1 MERLSRVFALDEIG
15 DVAEQLAAWAKQA
28 VVITFQGDLGAGKTT
43 LISAMCKVLKVR
55 ESVSSPTFSLVNTYE
70 STTNGVKTLI
80 HHMDFYRLSSEEEG
94 FQAGLEE
101 MLHSGDLCLV
111 EWPQRAPG
119 IIPAHALHVFL
130 ETVGPDKRRIRVLT
144 DQND

>member
-1 MERLSRVFALDEIG
+1 MERLNRVFVLEEIE

-43 LISAMCKVLKVR
+43 LIGAMCKVWQVR

-70 STTNGVKTLI
+70 TITNAVKSQI
-80 HHMDFYRLSSEEEG
+80 HHMDFYRLSSEEEA
-94 FQAGLEE
+94 FHAGLEE
-101 MLHSGDLCLV
+101 LLHSGDLCLV
-111 EWPQRAPG
+111 EWPQRAAG
-119 IIPAHALHVFL
+119 IIPAHAMHVFL
-130 ETVGPDKRRIRVLT
+130 ETVGPVERRIRVLT